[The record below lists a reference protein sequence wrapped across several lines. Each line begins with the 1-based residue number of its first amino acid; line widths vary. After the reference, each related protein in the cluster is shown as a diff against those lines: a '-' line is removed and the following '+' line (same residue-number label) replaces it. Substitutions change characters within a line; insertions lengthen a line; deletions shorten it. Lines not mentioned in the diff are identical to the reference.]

1 MLKKLLLIILM
12 ASGCVSYAQ
21 GEVSV
26 QLSSCRS
33 EYRTHDAT
41 NKPGFGVK
49 LELLPSA
56 GVTVFES
63 VSLSTSIVLC
73 DGSGNK
79 TKPTTASIIEENGK
93 TYAKLTFKNRPDGKQ
108 VKLEGSLKLPIAK
121 HVTVHDN
128 VKPDLLQASSVQI
141 GGVNFEILPAAGN
154 AANGNREGDRLKRAE
169 LQLRYPASV
178 TITQIARQW
187 GAESESTFAQEI
199 DFTTTTSEDQSTKT
213 TSFIL
218 VDALP
223 CPTLTISTCTEK
235 LDVEVPVGFNITLS
249 DAVEIQQEPESK

>member
-49 LELLPSA
+49 LELIPSA

-63 VSLSTSIVLC
+63 VSLSTTIVLC

>member
-1 MLKKLLLIILM
+1 MLKKLLPLLFL
-12 ASGCVSYAQ
+12 AGGCVSYAQ

-33 EYRTHDAT
+33 EYRTHDAS

-49 LELLPSA
+49 LELIPSA
-56 GVTVFES
+56 GVTIFES
-63 VSLSTSIVLC
+63 VSLTTSILLS
-73 DGSGNK
+73 DDTGSK
-79 TKPTTASIIEENGK
+79 AKPNSASIIEENGK
-93 TYAKLTFKNRPDGKQ
+93 KYAKLTFKNRPDGKQ

-121 HVTVHDN
+121 NVTVHDN
-128 VKPDLLQASSVQI
+128 VKPDLLQPSSVQI

-154 AANGNREGDRLKRAE
+154 AAGGNREGDRLKRAE

-187 GAESESTFAQEI
+187 GTEAESSFAQEI
-199 DFTTTTSEDQSTKT
+199 DFSTTTSEDNSTKT
-213 TSFIL
+213 TTFVL
-218 VDALP
+218 VDTLP

-249 DAVEIQQEPESK
+249 NAVEINQEPESK

>member
-12 ASGCVSYAQ
+12 ASGCISYAQ

-49 LELLPSA
+49 LELIPSA

>member
-1 MLKKLLLIILM
+1 MLKKLLPLLFL
-12 ASGCVSYAQ
+12 AGGCVSYAQ

-49 LELLPSA
+49 LELIPSA

-249 DAVEIQQEPESK
+249 DAVEIQQETESK

>member
-49 LELLPSA
+49 LELIPSA